1 MTNFEQVKVKLWDV
15 PQFFREQKDVWTE
28 KREQYN
34 GGVIRDRFTFSEEVG
49 VFEEWRANG
58 QNGERPVI
66 HKQQPTRTSHRDKFF
81 VRDGINPKFGKAI
94 LWIVTVIILIVL
106 VSDLMG
112 LAVTNAEIKQIN
124 QKILKIKQDSDTIDM
139 DLSQKL
145 GTRYLSQAT
154 QLNNVS
160 AASNT
165 LILHVPDDAT
175 LPMEV
180 TESEISRESLA
191 VIYGD

>member
-94 LWIVTVIILIVL
+94 LWIVTVIVLIVL

>member
-1 MTNFEQVKVKLWDV
+1 MTNLEQAKVKLWDV
-15 PQFFREQKDVWTE
+15 PQFFREQKDVLTE
-28 KREQYN
+28 KRERYN

-58 QNGERPVI
+58 QAGERPVI
-66 HKQQPTRTSHRDKFF
+66 RKQQPTRTVRRDKFF

-94 LWIVTVIILIVL
+94 LWVVAVIMLIVL
-106 VSDLMG
+106 TSDLMG
-112 LAVTNAEIKQIN
+112 MAVTGAEINQIN
-124 QKILKIKQDSDTIDM
+124 QKILKIRQDSDTIDA

-191 VIYGD
+191 IIYGD